1 MKSEKNSFQKVSFY
15 SAIISF
21 IASIACV
28 IFLYLRV
35 DEFGMENPISASLLA
50 SSFFFVSV
58 GVVLMVIA
66 KTNLPSFKV
75 GNHDQ

>member
-1 MKSEKNSFQKVSFY
+1 MQRKKSVLQKISFY

-21 IASIACV
+21 ILSITSV

-35 DEFGMENPISASLLA
+35 EEFGMENPISASLLA

-66 KTNLPSFKV
+66 KANLPSFKV
-75 GNHDQ
+75 GNNN

>member
-1 MKSEKNSFQKVSFY
+1 MQKISFY
-15 SAIISF
+15 SSVISF
-21 IASIACV
+21 IASIACL

-75 GNHDQ
+75 GNHNQL

>member
-1 MKSEKNSFQKVSFY
+1 M
-15 SAIISF
+15 
-21 IASIACV
+21 

-35 DEFGMENPISASLLA
+35 EEFGMENPISASLLA

-66 KTNLPSFKV
+66 KANLPSFKV
-75 GNHDQ
+75 GNNN